1 MPSVMDT
8 EVMPSFLKNSCV
20 HVTAVTPL
28 HREKEVGP
36 RLKNVW
42 ASHPWEV
49 VLPPPRVLAVSEHSK
64 LDSVSIHCN
73 WEGAFSATDTSVV
86 WPFAGFCVHK
96 ALSRP
101 GPQRV
106 SVSTRLRLDQVLRRT
121 RPVFDPALVH
131 CLQSLGAVGME
142 DQDSELT
149 GCLVSL

>member
-86 WPFAGFCVHK
+86 WPFAGFCVHT

-101 GPQRV
+101 GPQKGKA
-106 SVSTRLRLDQVLRRT
+106 RL
-121 RPVFDPALVH
+121 
-131 CLQSLGAVGME
+131 
-142 DQDSELT
+142 
-149 GCLVSL
+149 